1 MNDKLIMENIL
12 LLLKGTCEVYVH
24 GSQEASN
31 KKVHEILKESLAE
44 ILNMQYEVY
53 TKMTECGWYQIT
65 NIKSSEIKKTLGQL
79 QNKRAN

>member
-31 KKVHEILKESLAE
+31 KKIHEILTESLAE
-44 ILNMQYEVY
+44 ILKMQYEVY